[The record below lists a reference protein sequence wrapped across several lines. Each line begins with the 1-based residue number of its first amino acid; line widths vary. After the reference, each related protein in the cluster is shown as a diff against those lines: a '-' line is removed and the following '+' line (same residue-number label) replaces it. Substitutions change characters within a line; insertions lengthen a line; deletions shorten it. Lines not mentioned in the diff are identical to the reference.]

1 MKGIGIAA
9 DHGGFELK
17 EYLKKKL
24 QASGYEMI
32 DFGAKAFDKKDD
44 YPNRILPLA
53 LALSE
58 GKIKKGIAVCG
69 SGVGA
74 AIVSNKVPGVRAAL
88 ITETYSARQ
97 GVEHDDMNILC
108 IGGRVI
114 GPALAME
121 ITEAFLKAKFS
132 GEGRFQRRLNKVIQI
147 EGKYL
152 KS

>member
-1 MKGIGIAA
+1 MSGIGIAA

-17 EYLKKKL
+17 ELLKSKL
-24 QASGYEMI
+24 YTSGYEVE
-32 DFGAKAFDKKDD
+32 DYGAETFDKKDD
-44 YPNRILPLA
+44 YPDRILPLA
-53 LALSE
+53 LAVSE
-58 GKIKKGIAVCG
+58 GKIGKGIAVCG

-74 AIVSNKVPGVRAAL
+74 AIVANKIPAVRAAL

-108 IGGRVI
+108 LGGRVT

-121 ITEAFLKAKFS
+121 IVEAFLEAKYI
-132 GEGRFQRRLNKVIQI
+132 GEGRFQRRLDKLIRI
-147 EGKYL
+147 EGTYL

>member
-1 MKGIGIAA
+1 MSEIGIAA
-9 DHGGFELK
+9 DHGGFDLK
-17 EYLKKKL
+17 EYLKNRL
-24 QASGYEMI
+24 HASGYEI
-32 DFGAKAFDKKDD
+32 EDFGAETFDKNDD
-44 YPNRILPLA
+44 YPDRILPLA
-53 LALSE
+53 FALSD
-58 GKIKKGIAVCG
+58 GKIGKGIAVCG

-74 AIVSNKVPGVRAAL
+74 AIVANKVPGIRAAL

-108 IGGRVI
+108 LGGRVT

-121 ITEAFLKAKFS
+121 IVGAFLEAKYI
-132 GEGRFQRRLNKVIQI
+132 GEGRFKRRLDKLIRI

>member
-1 MKGIGIAA
+1 MADIGIAA

-17 EYLKKKL
+17 EQLKEDL
-24 QASGYEMI
+24 HALGFEME
-32 DFGAKAFDKKDD
+32 DFGALELDGDDD
-44 YPNRILPLA
+44 YPERILPLA

-74 AIVSNKVPGVRAAL
+74 AVVANKVPGVRAAL
-88 ITETYSARQ
+88 ITETYSAHQ

-114 GPALAME
+114 GSALAME
-121 ITEAFLKAKFS
+121 IITAFLEAEFIS
-132 GEGRFQRRLNKVIQI
+132 SGRFQRRLDQVIQI
-147 EGKYL
+147 ENNYL
-152 KS
+152 K

>member
-1 MKGIGIAA
+1 MTGIGIAA

-17 EYLKKKL
+17 EYLKQNL
-24 QASGYEMI
+24 QASGCEII
-32 DFGAKAFDKKDD
+32 DFGAHEIDNGDD
-44 YPNRILPLA
+44 YPDRILPLA
-53 LALSE
+53 MALSD

-74 AIVSNKVPGVRAAL
+74 AIVANKVPGVRAAL

-114 GPALAME
+114 GSALAME
-121 ITEAFLKAKFS
+121 IADAFIRAEFIDD
-132 GEGRFQRRLNKVIQI
+132 GRFRRRLDKVVKI
-147 EGKYL
+147 EANNL
-152 KS
+152 RS

>member
-1 MKGIGIAA
+1 MPGIGIAA

-17 EYLKKKL
+17 EYLKKNL
-24 QASGYEMI
+24 QASGFEVE
-32 DFGAKAFDKKDD
+32 DFGAKTFDKKDD

-58 GKIKKGIAVCG
+58 GKIEKGIAVCG

-74 AIVSNKVPGVRAAL
+74 AIVANKVPGVRAAL

-108 IGGRVI
+108 IGGRVT
-114 GPALAME
+114 GTALAME
-121 ITEAFLKAKFS
+121 IAEAYLKAEFS
-132 GEGRFQRRLNKVIQI
+132 GEDRFQRRLDQVILI
-147 EGKYL
+147 ENKYL